1 MNEECN
7 HFILHSW
14 PNPDDSQAFNG
25 LQQSAVGSPPEAKG
39 RQGVSVLCAAAAL
52 PQSSG
57 DGAGVVA
64 PDDETAP
71 KITCTTE
78 TKVMRVADTGHSMRP
93 FPAVVTT
100 VARPGLLSRRAPSS
114 RYRLVDATS
123 YGIVSL
129 GLEAVMCMHV
139 LRVELIA
146 RAESRA
152 KCEETNRALSLFL
165 IASLVGDALLFRAS
179 MVCRTP

>member
-14 PNPDDSQAFNG
+14 PNPDDSQAFKG

-52 PQSSG
+52 PQSS

-64 PDDETAP
+64 ADDETAP
-71 KITCTTE
+71 KTTTE
-78 TKVMRVADTGHSMRP
+78 TKVMRVTDTSHSMRP

-100 VARPGLLSRRAPSS
+100 VARPGLLSRRAPFS